1 MDNEMI
7 ERCTKAAYEK
17 AMIELL
23 GLCEPTWENLS
34 SIHKTHMIDI
44 QIAAIKAM
52 REPTEQIKQ
61 MATSKPY
68 LLDLWKIMI
77 DAIIGDK

>member
-1 MDNEMI
+1 MI
-7 ERCTKAAYEK
+7 ERCESAINKLQDTGEIIGVKQVV
-17 AMIELL
+17 IVV
-23 GLCEPTWENLS
+23 
-34 SIHKTHMIDI
+34 
-44 QIAAIKAM
+44 IKAM

-68 LLDLWKIMI
+68 LLDLWKIML